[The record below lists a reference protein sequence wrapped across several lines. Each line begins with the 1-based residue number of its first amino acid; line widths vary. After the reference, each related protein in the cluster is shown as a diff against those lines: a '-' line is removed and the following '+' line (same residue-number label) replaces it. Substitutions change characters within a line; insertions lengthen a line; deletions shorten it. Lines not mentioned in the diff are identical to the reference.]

1 VVMTEYTDKVEEQRV
16 LMEAE
21 KWAKGIRY
29 IHANNGV
36 IETKFMNGDIKY
48 NRDGRISW
56 YRAKPTR
63 EKLITK
69 FLKWVSDG
77 RGKRNVE

>member
-1 VVMTEYTDKVEEQRV
+1 MTEYSDKVEEQRV

>member
-1 VVMTEYTDKVEEQRV
+1 MTEYTDKVEEQRV

>member
-1 VVMTEYTDKVEEQRV
+1 MTEYSDKVEEQRV

-21 KWAKGIRY
+21 KWAKGIKY
-29 IHANNGV
+29 IHANGGV

-48 NRDGRISW
+48 DRDGRISW
-56 YRAKPTR
+56 YKAKPTR
-63 EKLITK
+63 EKLVTK